1 MVYLEA
7 ARLTEVRAPE
17 QTFQR
22 LIAGVLSAW
31 SGLVLLD
38 FSDSSHLRQN
48 FTPPLPKTFQRCLL
62 IGSPLSLQFQQL
74 IRKMSTKD

>member
-48 FTPPLPKTFQRCLL
+48 FTPPPQNIPEMPSHRISSLL
-62 IGSPLSLQFQQL
+62 AI
-74 IRKMSTKD
+74 